1 MDATTINLA
10 FTIRA
15 RDSAREGDRAMLP
28 RPTRLIALFL
38 IAASLTFP
46 AFAQPLAD
54 RLPADTLL
62 YIGWRG
68 ADSLGPGFAGSHLKA
83 ILDASDFSQLINEF
97 LPAVFQRIAQEDRD
111 AAEVLPI
118 MATIGRPMWKHPS
131 ALYFGGLD
139 MQGPEPFPRLA
150 MLCDAGADAPQLL
163 QTLKDLVAKAQQ
175 GGGPP
180 IAVKEANGLV
190 MVTLGNVPASLG
202 QPAGA
207 SSLTAEKGFKDAM
220 AQVGKDPS
228 IAFYVN
234 FESIIAL
241 ADQCVA
247 QQGPPEA
254 KQMWPKIRDNL
265 GLGGLKRILYTG
277 GFDGKDW
284 MDTAFVAAP
293 APRTGL
299 MKLGEAAPLPADALK
314 VAPKTST
321 YAAAGRFNLGGL
333 VAAIR
338 EGIGQFDPQAQAQVD
353 QVFAQVSQALG
364 FDVQKDFLAALGDQ
378 WVVYTDPNTGGYGLV
393 GTVLVNK
400 LADPAKFE
408 QSASRLEQFLNQLI
422 ASQMQQEKEKVTI
435 SFQTRTVGGVALHY
449 LAVPLVTPTWAVKD
463 GNLYF
468 ALYPQSVI
476 GAAEFAASGKPSVL
490 QNELFISLRKRLGVD
505 NAAGIAFY
513 DLPRMAPTTYGEWVA
528 LSRLVGFGD
537 LFGVKSPLLL
547 MPPMDKLM
555 AELDAAGA
563 VSWTDDAG
571 FHLKSVSPFP
581 GSTALAADPVTAY
594 MSGAGPAIMA
604 SLLLPAVSK
613 ARESANRVKSISN
626 LRQIGIGCLMYAND
640 NRGSN
645 PPDLGA
651 IIKSEYVTPDV
662 FISPLSGQQLP
673 PEVSRMTRDQQ
684 AQWANEHSDYVY
696 LGKGKK
702 SSQIKADEV
711 LAYEKLELGQM
722 HGGVNILYGDGH
734 VEWVPISEA
743 QRQVGAPK
751 APGQ

>member
-1 MDATTINLA
+1 V
-10 FTIRA
+10 RA
-15 RDSAREGDRAMLP
+15 KEIAMRCRSSHLIVSF
-28 RPTRLIALFL
+28 LIAL
-38 IAASLTFP
+38 SL
-46 AFAQPLAD
+46 AFSVLAQPLAD

-62 YIGWRG
+62 YAGWRG
-68 ADSLGPGFAGSHLKA
+68 ADSMGPGFAGSHLKA

-118 MATIGRPMWKHPS
+118 MAAIGRPMWKHPS

-139 MQGPEPFPRLA
+139 MAAGPEPLPRLA

-163 QTLKDLVAKAQQ
+163 QTLKDLIAKAQK

-190 MVTLGNVPASLG
+190 IVALGNVPASLG
-202 QPAGA
+202 QPGGA
-207 SSLTAEKGFKDAM
+207 SSLIGDKGFKDAM
-220 AQVGKDPS
+220 AQVGKNPS

-234 FESIIAL
+234 FEGIIAL

-321 YAAAGRFNLGGL
+321 YAAAGRFNLAAL
-333 VAAIR
+333 VSAIR
-338 EGIGQFDPQAQAQVD
+338 EGIGQFDPQTQAQVD
-353 QVFAQVSQALG
+353 QVLAQVSQALG

-422 ASQMQQEKEKVTI
+422 ASQMNQEKEKISI
-435 SFQTRTVGGVALHY
+435 SFQTRTVAGGVTLHY
-449 LAVPLVTPTWAVKD
+449 LAVPLVTPTWTVKD

-468 ALYPQSVI
+468 AFYPQTVI

-490 QNELFISLRKRLGVD
+490 QNELFVALRKRLGVD
-505 NAAGIAFY
+505 NAAGVAFY
-513 DLPRMAPTTYGEWVA
+513 DLPRIAPTTYGEWVA
-528 LSRLVGFGD
+528 LSRLVGFAD

-594 MSGAGPAIMA
+594 MSGAGPALALGVLMP
-604 SLLLPAVSK
+604 SVSR
-613 ARESANRVKSISN
+613 ARETANRVKSGSN
-626 LRQIGIGCLMYAND
+626 LRQIGQGVMLYAND
-640 NRGSN
+640 HKGSN
-645 PPDLGA
+645 PPDLGTLLKEEELTPEVFIA
-651 IIKSEYVTPDV
+651 PQTEKMVPPDV
-662 FISPLSGQQLP
+662 
-673 PEVSRMTRDQQ
+673 RTMTREQQ
-684 AQWANEHSDYVY
+684 AAWVEQNADYVY
-696 LGKGKK
+696 LGKGKSAFK
-702 SSQIKADEV
+702 MKPDEV
-711 LAYEKLELGQM
+711 LAHEKLEVGRGQ
-722 HGGVNILYGDGH
+722 GVNVLFGDGH
-734 VEWVPISEA
+734 VEWMPVPAA
-743 QRQVGAPK
+743 QQVLQK
-751 APGQ
+751 DPGQ